1 MTAHDRRLTAARP
14 DLAALH
20 LAGEVIA
27 ERYVPATPMRVA
39 EPAVALRAEPST
51 RVSLDTQALFGE
63 IVNVYDITPEG
74 WAWGQLEVD
83 GYVGWM
89 PADALAEVGPAASHR
104 VSAVRAFVFP
114 EATFKAPIA
123 SWLTMNARVAVSGF
137 TETRGRLYAALA
149 SGGFVPAHQVT
160 PIDATPESDPVA
172 VAERF
177 LETPYLWGGR
187 TSMGL
192 DCSGLVQAALHACG
206 IACPRDS
213 DMQETIGAEVSRY
226 RTDWLRGDLLL
237 WDGHV
242 AFVRDAHTLLHANA
256 KDMKVAIEDLSSGLA
271 RIEASGTPLKT
282 VRRVAR

>member
-1 MTAHDRRLTAARP
+1 MTAFDRRLTAARP

-20 LAGEVIA
+20 LEGEVIA

-39 EPAVALRAEPST
+39 EPAVAVRAEPST
-51 RVSLDTQALFGE
+51 RTPLDTQALFGE
-63 IVNVYDITPEG
+63 TVKIYDITPEG

-89 PADALAEVGPAASHR
+89 PADALAPIGPAATHR
-104 VSAVRAFVFP
+104 VSAVRAFCFP
-114 EATFKAPIA
+114 EASFKAPIA
-123 SWLTMNARVAVSGF
+123 SWLSMNARVTVERVVEA
-137 TETRGRLYAALA
+137 RGRLYAELDT
-149 SGGFVPAHQVT
+149 GTFVPAHQLKLLN
-160 PIDATPESDPVA
+160 DAPETDPVA

-192 DCSGLVQAALHACG
+192 DCSGLVQNALHACG
-206 IACPRDS
+206 LACPRDS

-226 RTDWLRGDLLL
+226 RADWRRGDLLL

-242 AFVRDAHTLLHANA
+242 AFVRDANTMVHANA
-256 KDMKVAIEDLSSGLA
+256 KDMCVAIEELTSGLA
-271 RIEASGTPLKT
+271 RITASGTPLKT
-282 VRRVAR
+282 VRRVLV